1 MKSVR
6 ELSNLKNEALDEKL
20 KEFNKELMKFR
31 SQISSGTVPKNPGRI
46 KLIKKNIARV
56 HTIKTRRNTQRN
68 E

>member
-20 KEFNKELMKFR
+20 KEFNKELMKFH